1 MKRRFAHITL
11 ALWMT
16 GILAATA
23 EETNA
28 PTAAPAPAT
37 VVSTNTPA
45 LTNLVETVG
54 TTNSIAL
61 TNAPGTNLVVSSS
74 PGEAGPNILTTA
86 NSDKPSAPANGFD
99 LRSFRIIYER
109 NIFNPNR
116 SPRSSG
122 APPPVTRRETER
134 RPTVRNE
141 SFALVGTMSYEK
153 GSYAFFDGSSS
164 QYRKVIQPDEAIA
177 GFKVTAVT
185 PKCVTLEHEGKSI
198 ELCVGMQM
206 SKSDD
211 EKDWKMQER
220 PEAPAS
226 SGSSSL
232 SSNASSGGAGAEEVL
247 RRLME
252 KRAQEGGPVEA
263 TTPPAPT
270 IEIPPP
276 PVTQQPEPVPSSA
289 EEEILRRLQ
298 LRREQE
304 NQR

>member
-16 GILAATA
+16 GMLAATA
-23 EETNA
+23 EETNT
-28 PTAAPAPAT
+28 PAATPAPAT
-37 VVSTNTPA
+37 AVSTNPPA
-45 LTNLVETVG
+45 VTNLIETVG
-54 TTNSIAL
+54 TTN
-61 TNAPGTNLVVSSS
+61 APATNLVVSSS

-86 NSDKPSAPANGFD
+86 NSDQPSVPANGFD

-122 APPPVTRRETER
+122 PVTRRETER
-134 RPTVRNE
+134 RPVAHSE

-164 QYRKVIQPDEAIA
+164 QFRKVMQPDETIA
-177 GFKVTAVT
+177 GFKVTSVT
-185 PKCVTLEHEGKSI
+185 PKCVTLEHEGKTI

-211 EKDWKMQER
+211 EKDWRMQER
-220 PEAPAS
+220 PEAPAT
-226 SGSSSL
+226 SGSSS
-232 SSNASSGGAGAEEVL
+232 SSTNASSGDAGAEEVL

-263 TTPPAPT
+263 ATPPAPT
-270 IEIPPP
+270 IEISPP
-276 PVTQQPEPVPSSA
+276 PVTLQPEPALNAA

-298 LRREQE
+298 QRREQE

>member
-28 PTAAPAPAT
+28 PTPAPAT
-37 VVSTNTPA
+37 VISTNSPA

-54 TTNSIAL
+54 VTNSAAL
-61 TNAPGTNLVVSSS
+61 TNASATNLVVSSS
-74 PGEAGPNILTTA
+74 LGEVIQNVLTTA
-86 NSDKPSAPANGFD
+86 NSDQPSVPANGFD

-122 APPPVTRRETER
+122 APPVTRRETER
-134 RPTVRNE
+134 RPVARSET
-141 SFALVGTMSYEK
+141 FALDGTMSYEK
-153 GSYAFFDGSSS
+153 GSYAFFDGSGS
-164 QYRKVIQPDEAIA
+164 QYKKVIQAEETIA

-206 SKSDD
+206 SKTDD
-211 EKDWKMQER
+211 EKDWRMQER
-220 PEAPAS
+220 SEPATS
-226 SGSSSL
+226 SRSSS
-232 SSNASSGGAGAEEVL
+232 SSSTASSGGAGAEEVL

-252 KRAQEGGPVEA
+252 KRAQEGGQVETA
-263 TTPPAPT
+263 APPAPT

-276 PVTQQPEPVPSSA
+276 PAPEQPQPVLNAA

-298 LRREQE
+298 LRRDQE

>member
-1 MKRRFAHITL
+1 MKRRFAQITL

-28 PTAAPAPAT
+28 PTPAT
-37 VVSTNTPA
+37 AAIVSTNTPA
-45 LTNLVETVG
+45 VTNLVEIVG
-54 TTNSIAL
+54 TTNSVAL
-61 TNAPGTNLVVSSS
+61 TNAPATNLVVSSS

-86 NSDKPSAPANGFD
+86 NSDQPSVPANGFD

-122 APPPVTRRETER
+122 APPVTRRETER
-134 RPTVRNE
+134 RPVARSE

-164 QYRKVIQPDEAIA
+164 QFRKVIQADEEIA

-198 ELCVGMQM
+198 KLCVGMQM

-211 EKDWKMQER
+211 EKDWRMQER
-220 PEAPAS
+220 SESSASPVS
-226 SGSSSL
+226 SGSGST
-232 SSNASSGGAGAEEVL
+232 ASSDGAGAEEVL

-263 TTPPAPT
+263 ATQPAPT
-270 IEIPPP
+270 IEISPP
-276 PVTQQPEPVPSSA
+276 PVTQQPEPA
-289 EEEILRRLQ
+289 LNAAAEEILRRLQ
-298 LRREQE
+298 QRREQE

>member
-23 EETNA
+23 EETNT
-28 PTAAPAPAT
+28 PAATPAPAS
-37 VVSTNTPA
+37 VVSTN
-45 LTNLVETVG
+45 LLETAV
-54 TTNSIAL
+54 TTNSAAL
-61 TNAPGTNLVVSSS
+61 TNASATNLVVSSS
-74 PGEAGPNILTTA
+74 PGEVIQNVLITA
-86 NSDKPSAPANGFD
+86 NSDQPSVPANGFD

-122 APPPVTRRETER
+122 APPVTRETER
-134 RPTVRNE
+134 RPTVRSE

-164 QYRKVIQPDEAIA
+164 QYRKVIQSDETIA
-177 GFKVTAVT
+177 GFKITSVT
-185 PKCVTLEHEGKSI
+185 PKCVTLEHEGKTI

-211 EKDWKMQER
+211 EKDWRMQER
-220 PEAPAS
+220 IEPPAS
-226 SGSSSL
+226 SGSSN
-232 SSNASSGGAGAEEVL
+232 SSSTASSGDAGADEVL

-263 TTPPAPT
+263 ATPPTPT
-270 IEIPPP
+270 IEISPP
-276 PVTQQPEPVPSSA
+276 PVTQQPEPALNAA

-298 LRREQE
+298 QRREQE

>member
-16 GILAATA
+16 GTLAATA
-23 EETNA
+23 EETNT
-28 PTAAPAPAT
+28 PAATPAPVT
-37 VVSTNTPA
+37 VVSTNALT
-45 LTNLVETVG
+45 LTNLVEAAG
-54 TTNSIAL
+54 LTNSASL
-61 TNAPGTNLVVSSS
+61 TNTPATNNVVSSA
-74 PGEAGPNILTTA
+74 PGEVIQNVLTTA
-86 NSDKPSAPANGFD
+86 NSDQPSVPANGFD

-122 APPPVTRRETER
+122 APPVTRRETER
-134 RPTVRNE
+134 RPTARSE

-211 EKDWKMQER
+211 EKDWRMQER
-220 PEAPAS
+220 IEPIAS
-226 SGSSSL
+226 SGSSGPAAT
-232 SSNASSGGAGAEEVL
+232 ASSGGAGAEEVL

-263 TTPPAPT
+263 ATPPVPT

-276 PVTQQPEPVPSSA
+276 PVTQQPEPALNAA

-298 LRREQE
+298 QRREQE

>member
-1 MKRRFAHITL
+1 MNRRFAHITL

-16 GILAATA
+16 GTLAVTA

-28 PTAAPAPAT
+28 PAASPAPVFAT
-37 VVSTNTPA
+37 ATNAPA
-45 LTNLVETVG
+45 LTNLIETVG
-54 TTNSIAL
+54 MTNSAAL
-61 TNAPGTNLVVSSS
+61 TNAPATNLIVSSS
-74 PGEAGPNILTTA
+74 SGEAGANILTTA
-86 NSDKPSAPANGFD
+86 NSDQPSVPANGFD

-122 APPPVTRRETER
+122 APPVTRRETER
-134 RPTVRNE
+134 RPVVRSE

-164 QYRKVIQPDEAIA
+164 QFRKVMQPDETIA
-177 GFKVTAVT
+177 GFKVTSVT
-185 PKCVTLEHEGKSI
+185 PKCVTLEHEGKTI
-198 ELCVGMQM
+198 ELSVGMQM
-206 SKSDD
+206 SKSDE
-211 EKDWKMQER
+211 EKDWRMQER
-220 PEAPAS
+220 SESSASPVS
-226 SGSSSL
+226 SGSGST
-232 SSNASSGGAGAEEVL
+232 ASSGGGGAEEVL

-263 TTPPAPT
+263 ATPQPPT

-276 PVTQQPEPVPSSA
+276 TVTQQPEPALNAA

-298 LRREQE
+298 QRREQE

>member
-11 ALWMT
+11 VLWMT

-28 PTAAPAPAT
+28 PASTPAPAT
-37 VVSTNTPA
+37 VVSTNTPL
-45 LTNLVETVG
+45 LTNLVETVDA
-54 TTNSIAL
+54 TNSIAL

-74 PGEAGPNILTTA
+74 PGEAGQNILTTA

-122 APPPVTRRETER
+122 APPVTRRETER
-134 RPTVRNE
+134 RPTVRSE
-141 SFALVGTMSYEK
+141 AFALVGTMSYEK

-164 QYRKVIQPDEAIA
+164 QFRKVMQPDETIA
-177 GFKVTAVT
+177 GFKITSVT
-185 PKCVTLEHEGKSI
+185 PKCVTLEHEGKTI

-220 PEAPAS
+220 IEAPTS
-226 SGSSSL
+226 SG
-232 SSNASSGGAGAEEVL
+232 SSNASSTASSGDAGADEVL

-252 KRAQEGGPVEA
+252 KRAQEGGQTEA
-263 TTPPAPT
+263 TTPPPPT

-276 PVTQQPEPVPSSA
+276 PVTQQPEPALTAA

-298 LRREQE
+298 QRREQE

>member
-16 GILAATA
+16 GRLAATA
-23 EETNA
+23 EETNTPVA
-28 PTAAPAPAT
+28 TPAPAT
-37 VVSTNTPA
+37 VVGTNTPA
-45 LTNLVETVG
+45 LTNLVETAGV
-54 TTNSIAL
+54 TNSAAL
-61 TNAPGTNLVVSSS
+61 TNAPASNPVVSSS
-74 PGEAGPNILTTA
+74 PGEAGPNILSTA
-86 NSDKPSAPANGFD
+86 DSDRPYVPATGFD
-99 LRSFRIIYER
+99 LRSFRIIHER

-122 APPPVTRRETER
+122 APPVTHRETER
-134 RPTVRNE
+134 RPVVRTE

-164 QYRKVIQPDEAIA
+164 QFRKVMQPDETIA

-185 PKCVTLEHEGKSI
+185 PKCVTLEHEGKTI

-206 SKSDD
+206 SKSDE
-211 EKDWKMQER
+211 EKDWRMQER
-220 PEAPAS
+220 SESSASPVS
-226 SGSSSL
+226 SGSGST
-232 SSNASSGGAGAEEVL
+232 ASSGGAGAEEVL

-252 KRAQEGGPVEA
+252 KRAQEGGPVEES
-263 TTPPAPT
+263 TPTPPT
-270 IEIPPP
+270 IDIPPP
-276 PVTQQPEPVPSSA
+276 PATDQPAPALNAA

-298 LRREQE
+298 QRREQE

>member
-16 GILAATA
+16 GILATSA

-28 PTAAPAPAT
+28 PTPAT
-37 VVSTNTPA
+37 AATVSTNTPVV
-45 LTNLVETVG
+45 TNLVETVG
-54 TTNSIAL
+54 VTNSVAL
-61 TNAPGTNLVVSSS
+61 TNAPATNFVASSS
-74 PGEAGPNILTTA
+74 LGEAGPNILSTA
-86 NSDKPSAPANGFD
+86 NSDQPSVPANGFD

-122 APPPVTRRETER
+122 TPPPVTRQEPER
-134 RPTVRNE
+134 RPTPRSE

-164 QYRKVIQPDEAIA
+164 QFRKVVQPDEAIA
-177 GFKVTAVT
+177 GFKVVSVT
-185 PKCVTLEHEGKSI
+185 PKCVTLEHEGKTI
-198 ELCVGMQM
+198 ELCVGMQL
-206 SKSDD
+206 SKSDE
-211 EKDWKMQER
+211 EKDWRMQER

-226 SGSSSL
+226 SGSSS
-232 SSNASSGGAGAEEVL
+232 SSSTASSGDAGADEVL

-263 TTPPAPT
+263 TTPSAPT

-276 PVTQQPEPVPSSA
+276 SVTQPPEPAPSSA

-298 LRREQE
+298 QRREQE

>member
-1 MKRRFAHITL
+1 M
-11 ALWMT
+11 
-16 GILAATA
+16 
-23 EETNA
+23 
-28 PTAAPAPAT
+28 
-37 VVSTNTPA
+37 
-45 LTNLVETVG
+45 
-54 TTNSIAL
+54 
-61 TNAPGTNLVVSSS
+61 
-74 PGEAGPNILTTA
+74 
-86 NSDKPSAPANGFD
+86 PANGFD

-122 APPPVTRRETER
+122 APPVTRRETER
-134 RPTVRNE
+134 RPVARSE

-164 QYRKVIQPDEAIA
+164 QFRKVMQPDETIA

-185 PKCVTLEHEGKSI
+185 PKCVTLEHEGKTI
-198 ELCVGMQM
+198 KLCVGMQM

-211 EKDWKMQER
+211 EKDWRMQER
-220 PEAPAS
+220 SESSASPVS
-226 SGSSSL
+226 SGSGSTV
-232 SSNASSGGAGAEEVL
+232 SSGGAGAEEVL

-263 TTPPAPT
+263 ATPPAPT
-270 IEIPPP
+270 IEISPP
-276 PVTQQPEPVPSSA
+276 PVTLQPEPALNAA

-298 LRREQE
+298 QRREQE

>member
-28 PTAAPAPAT
+28 PASTPVPANI
-37 VVSTNTPA
+37 VSTNTPV

-54 TTNSIAL
+54 VTNSIAL

-74 PGEAGPNILTTA
+74 PGETGPNILTTA
-86 NSDKPSAPANGFD
+86 NSDQPSVPANGFD

-116 SPRSSG
+116 APRSSG
-122 APPPVTRRETER
+122 APPVTRRETER
-134 RPTVRNE
+134 RPTVRSE

-164 QYRKVIQPDEAIA
+164 QYRKVIQSDETIA
-177 GFKVTAVT
+177 GFKITSVT
-185 PKCVTLEHEGKSI
+185 PKCVTLEHEGKTI

-211 EKDWKMQER
+211 EKDWRMQER
-220 PEAPAS
+220 PEAPAT
-226 SGSSSL
+226 SGSSS
-232 SSNASSGGAGAEEVL
+232 SSTTVSSDGAGAEEVL

-276 PVTQQPEPVPSSA
+276 PVTQQPELAPSSA

-298 LRREQE
+298 QRREQE

>member
-11 ALWMT
+11 ALCMT

-28 PTAAPAPAT
+28 PAA
-37 VVSTNTPA
+37 VLSTNSPA
-45 LTNLVETVG
+45 LNNLVETVG
-54 TTNSIAL
+54 VTNSAAL
-61 TNAPGTNLVVSSS
+61 TNTPATNLVVSSS
-74 PGEAGPNILTTA
+74 SGEAGPNVLTTA
-86 NSDKPSAPANGFD
+86 NSDQPSAPANGFD

-122 APPPVTRRETER
+122 APPVTRRETER
-134 RPTVRNE
+134 RPVVRTE

-206 SKSDD
+206 SKTDE
-211 EKDWKMQER
+211 EKDWRMQER
-220 PEAPAS
+220 SEPAS
-226 SGSSSL
+226 SSSNSSS
-232 SSNASSGGAGAEEVL
+232 SSTASSGGAGADEVL

-263 TTPPAPT
+263 ATPPAPT

-276 PVTQQPEPVPSSA
+276 PVTEQSTPALNPA
-289 EEEILRRLQ
+289 EEEILRKLQ
-298 LRREQE
+298 QRREQE

>member
-11 ALWMT
+11 ALCMT

-28 PTAAPAPAT
+28 PTPAPAT
-37 VVSTNTPA
+37 VISTNSPA

-54 TTNSIAL
+54 VTNSAAL
-61 TNAPGTNLVVSSS
+61 TNASATNLVVSSS
-74 PGEAGPNILTTA
+74 LGEVIQNVLTTA
-86 NSDKPSAPANGFD
+86 NSDQPSVPANGFD

-122 APPPVTRRETER
+122 APPVTRRETER
-134 RPTVRNE
+134 RPAVRSE

-153 GSYAFFDGSSS
+153 GSYAFFDGSGS
-164 QYRKVIQPDEAIA
+164 QYKKVIQAEETIA

-206 SKSDD
+206 SKTDD
-211 EKDWKMQER
+211 EKDWRMQER
-220 PEAPAS
+220 SEPAT
-226 SGSSSL
+226 SSS
-232 SSNASSGGAGAEEVL
+232 SSSSSSTASSGGAGAEEVL

-252 KRAQEGGPVEA
+252 KRAQEGGQVETA
-263 TTPPAPT
+263 TPPAPT

-276 PVTQQPEPVPSSA
+276 PAPEQPEPVLNAA